1 MSNTSVTTASRGP
14 APFASSPR
22 VLGDSEPKE
31 KIAAMRVGTYIDLHK
46 ALVIPVVL
54 ALMGYYH
61 NGSTDAFVYL
71 GMHGSY
77 SLLWLI
83 KQRTYRD
90 VRFDQ
95 RVPALIG
102 LLFIFLPLAAYYV
115 APYLLI
121 SRHISV
127 PPALVGLAVFV
138 FTLGVFLHFVSDA
151 QKYYTLELRKGLI
164 REGLFSRMR
173 NPNYLGEILIY
184 LAYATLSMHWLPFL
198 ILAGWVF
205 GFFARNMLAKDRRMS
220 RHPGFEDY
228 RKSSGLLF
236 PKLF

>member
-1 MSNTSVTTASRGP
+1 MDHASVTTASRGP
-14 APFASSPR
+14 IPSASSSPI
-22 VLGDSEPKE
+22 LGDSEAKE
-31 KIAAMRVGTYIDLHK
+31 EIPGMQVGTYIDLHK
-46 ALVIPVVL
+46 ALLIPVVL

-61 NGSTDAFVYL
+61 NWSTDAFVYL

-95 RVPALIG
+95 RIAPWQG
-102 LLFIFLPLAAYYV
+102 LLFVFLPLAGYYV

-127 PPALVGLAVFV
+127 PPALVGLAVFA
-138 FTLGVFLHFVSDA
+138 FTIGVFLHYVSDA
-151 QKYYTLELRKGLI
+151 QKYYTLQQRKGLI
-164 REGLFSRMR
+164 REGLFGRMR

-184 LAYATLSMHWLPFL
+184 LSYAILSMHWLPFV
-198 ILAGWVF
+198 IVAGWVF
-205 GFFARNMLAKDRRMS
+205 GFFARNMAAKDRSLS

>member
-1 MSNTSVTTASRGP
+1 MNEPSVTTASQDPPRP
-14 APFASSPR
+14 ASSPPAR
-22 VLGDSEPKE
+22 DDSAPREAIRGP
-31 KIAAMRVGTYIDLHK
+31 RVGAVIDLHK

-54 ALMGYYH
+54 ALMAYYH
-61 NGSTDAFVYL
+61 NWSTDAFVYL

-77 SLLWLI
+77 SLLWLV

-95 RVPALIG
+95 RVHPLAG
-102 LLFIFLPLAAYYV
+102 FLFIFLPLAGYYV

-121 SRHISV
+121 SRHITV
-127 PPALVGLAVFV
+127 PPALVGLSVFV
-138 FTLGVFLHFVSDA
+138 FTFGIFLHFVSDA
-151 QKYYTLELRKGLI
+151 QKFYTLQLRKGLI

-184 LAYATLSMHWLPFL
+184 LGYATMSMHWLPFL

-205 GFFARNMLAKDRRMS
+205 GFFVRNMLAKDRS
-220 RHPGFEDY
+220 LARHPGFEDY

>member
-1 MSNTSVTTASRGP
+1 MNDSSVTTASEVSPRP
-14 APFASSPR
+14 ASSPPK
-22 VLGDSEPKE
+22 LGDSAPK
-31 KIAAMRVGTYIDLHK
+31 AAIHGPRVGAVIDLHK

-54 ALMGYYH
+54 ALMWYYN

-71 GMHGSY
+71 AMHGSY
-77 SLLWLI
+77 SLLWLV
-83 KQRTYRD
+83 KQWTYRD

-95 RVPALIG
+95 RVHPLAG
-102 LLFIFLPLAAYYV
+102 FLFIFLPLAGYYV

-121 SRHISV
+121 SRHITV
-127 PPALVGLAVFV
+127 PPALVGLSIFV
-138 FTLGVFLHFVSDA
+138 FAFGIFLHFVSDA
-151 QKYYTLELRKGLI
+151 QKFYTLQLRKGLI

-184 LAYATLSMHWLPFL
+184 VGYAILSMHWLPFV

-205 GFFARNMLAKDRRMS
+205 GFFVRNMLAKDRS
-220 RHPGFEDY
+220 LARHPGFEDY

>member
-1 MSNTSVTTASRGP
+1 MQHPRSLSPTRP
-14 APFASSPR
+14 ASSAPGLDNSVAR
-22 VLGDSEPKE
+22 EEIRGV
-31 KIAAMRVGTYIDLHK
+31 RVGAVIDLHK

-61 NGSTDAFVYL
+61 NWSTDAFVYL

-83 KQRTYRD
+83 KQQTYRD

-95 RVPALIG
+95 RVPFLVG
-102 LLFIFLPLAAYYV
+102 LLFIFAPLAGYYV

-121 SRHISV
+121 SRQISV
-127 PPALVGLAVFV
+127 PPALIGLAVFV
-138 FTLGVFLHFVSDA
+138 FTFGGFLHFVSDA
-151 QKYYTLELRKGLI
+151 QKFYTLQLRKGLI

-184 LAYATLSMHWLPFL
+184 LAYATMSMHWLPFL

-205 GFFARNMLAKDRRMS
+205 GFFARNMVAKDRS
-220 RHPGFEDY
+220 LARHPEFEDY

-236 PKLF
+236 PKVF

>member
-1 MSNTSVTTASRGP
+1 MSQTSFTTSSQSPDRSA
-14 APFASSPR
+14 ASSP
-22 VLGDSEPKE
+22 VLDDPSPREAIRGVRTG
-31 KIAAMRVGTYIDLHK
+31 AVIDLHK

-54 ALMGYYH
+54 ALMWYYQ
-61 NGSTDAFVYL
+61 NWSTDAFLYL
-71 GMHGSY
+71 GMHGGY
-77 SLLWLI
+77 SLLWLV

-90 VRFDQ
+90 MRFDQ
-95 RVPALIG
+95 RVHPLIG
-102 LLFIFLPLAAYYV
+102 LLFIFLPLAGYYV

-127 PPALVGLAVFV
+127 PPALVGLAVFA
-138 FTLGVFLHFVSDA
+138 FTIEVFLHFVSDA
-151 QKYYTLELRKGLI
+151 QKYYTLRLRKGLI
-164 REGLFSRMR
+164 REGLFSRTR

-205 GFFARNMLAKDRRMS
+205 GFFARNMAAKDRS
-220 RHPGFEDY
+220 LARHPEFEDY

-236 PKLF
+236 PRLF

>member
-1 MSNTSVTTASRGP
+1 MHQPSVTTASQSP
-14 APFASSPR
+14 TQPASSPPD
-22 VLGDSEPKE
+22 LGDSVAREE
-31 KIAAMRVGTYIDLHK
+31 IRGVRVGTVIDLHK
-46 ALVIPVVL
+46 ALVIPIVL

-61 NGSTDAFVYL
+61 NWSTDAFVYL

-83 KQRTYRD
+83 KQQTYRD

-95 RVPALIG
+95 RVHPLIG
-102 LLFIFLPLAAYYV
+102 LLFIFLPLAGYYV

-138 FTLGVFLHFVSDA
+138 FTFGVFLHFVGDA
-151 QKYYTLELRKGLI
+151 QKFYTLQLRKGLI

-205 GFFARNMLAKDRRMS
+205 GFFLRNMVAKDRSLS

>member
-1 MSNTSVTTASRGP
+1 MHNPSVATASEFSSRSASLPPGP
-14 APFASSPR
+14 GDSAPADAIQGPR
-22 VLGDSEPKE
+22 VG
-31 KIAAMRVGTYIDLHK
+31 AVIDLHK
-46 ALVIPVVL
+46 VLVIPVVL
-54 ALMGYYH
+54 ALMWYYH

-95 RVPALIG
+95 RVHPLAGI
-102 LLFIFLPLAAYYV
+102 LFIFLPLAGYYV

-127 PPALVGLAVFV
+127 PPALVGLSVFM
-138 FTLGVFLHFVSDA
+138 FTFGVFLHFVSDA
-151 QKYYTLELRKGLI
+151 QKFYTLQLRKGLI

-184 LAYATLSMHWLPFL
+184 LAYATLSMHWLPFV

-205 GFFARNMLAKDRRMS
+205 GFFSRNMAAKDRSLS

>member
-1 MSNTSVTTASRGP
+1 MDFASVTTASRGP
-14 APFASSPR
+14 IPLTSSPR
-22 VLGDSEPKE
+22 ILGDPSPRQEVPGL
-31 KIAAMRVGTYIDLHK
+31 RVGTFIDLHK

-61 NGSTDAFVYL
+61 NGSTEAFVYL

-95 RVPALIG
+95 RVPPWRG
-102 LLFIFLPLAAYYV
+102 LLFVFLPLGGYYV

-127 PPALVGLAVFV
+127 PPALVGMAVFG
-138 FTLGVFLHFVSDA
+138 FTIGVFLHYVSDA
-151 QKYYTLELRKGLI
+151 QKYYTLRLRKGLI
-164 REGLFSRMR
+164 REGLFARMR

-184 LAYATLSMHWLPFL
+184 LAYAILSMHWLPFV

-205 GFFARNMLAKDRRMS
+205 GFFVRNMAAKDRSLS

-236 PKLF
+236 PRLF

>member
-1 MSNTSVTTASRGP
+1 MNQTNLTTLPQSPIRGP
-14 APFASSPR
+14 SSAPVLDDSSPR
-22 VLGDSEPKE
+22 ETAHGV
-31 KIAAMRVGTYIDLHK
+31 RVGDVIDLHK

-54 ALMGYYH
+54 ALMGYYN

-77 SLLWLI
+77 SLLWLV

-90 VRFDQ
+90 MRFDQ
-95 RVPALIG
+95 RVHPLIG
-102 LLFIFLPLAAYYV
+102 LLFIFLPLAGYYV

-121 SRHISV
+121 SSYISV
-127 PPALVGLAVFV
+127 PPALVGLAVCV
-138 FTLGVFLHFVSDA
+138 FTFGGFLHFVSDA
-151 QKYYTLELRKGLI
+151 QKYYTLQLRKGLI

-173 NPNYLGEILIY
+173 NPNYLGEIMIY
-184 LAYATLSMHWLPFL
+184 LGYATLSMHWLPFL

-205 GFFARNMLAKDRRMS
+205 GFFLRNMRAKDRRMS

-228 RKSSGLLF
+228 RKSTGLLF
-236 PKLF
+236 PRLF

>member
-1 MSNTSVTTASRGP
+1 MDHASVTTASRGSIRP
-14 APFASSPR
+14 AASPRILGDSSPR
-22 VLGDSEPKE
+22 QEIPGP
-31 KIAAMRVGTYIDLHK
+31 RVGTLIDLHK

-54 ALMGYYH
+54 ALMGYFH
-61 NGSTDAFVYL
+61 NWSTDAFVYL

-95 RVPALIG
+95 RLPFWTG
-102 LLFIFLPLAAYYV
+102 LLFVFLPLAGYYV

-127 PPALVGLAVFV
+127 PPALAGLAVFA
-138 FTLGVFLHFVSDA
+138 FTIGVFLHYVSDA
-151 QKYYTLELRKGLI
+151 QKYYTLQLRKGLI
-164 REGLFSRMR
+164 REGLFGRMR

-184 LAYATLSMHWLPFL
+184 CSYAILSMHWLPFV

-205 GFFARNMLAKDRRMS
+205 GFFARNMAAKDRSLS